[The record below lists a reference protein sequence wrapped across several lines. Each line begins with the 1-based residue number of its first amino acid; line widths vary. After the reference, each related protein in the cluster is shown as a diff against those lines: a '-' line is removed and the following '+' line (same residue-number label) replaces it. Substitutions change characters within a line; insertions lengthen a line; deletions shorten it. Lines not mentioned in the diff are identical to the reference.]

1 MLKAGSASHSGLRV
15 YMGRKLVGQ
24 VLALGAQAIIGTA
37 EIELRRVWVT
47 RACLVAIRGR
57 TRPEVPMA
65 DIHIETLR
73 ELRDVEIEW
82 TRLNTCLRRFG

>member
-1 MLKAGSASHSGLRV
+1 MLG
-15 YMGRKLVGQ
+15 
-24 VLALGAQAIIGTA
+24 LGAQAIIGTA
-37 EIELRRVWVT
+37 KTVCTHRMIERIASVLSETELRRVGVT

-57 TRPEVPMA
+57 TRPEVSMA